1 MSEKFDEVVDNLK
14 EPNSWIRLVFMIVFG
29 VLLYLI
35 IAPVIL
41 IIVIAQTLFALFT
54 GSPNPNLK
62 DFSNALGQYISQILK
77 FLLYGVED
85 KPFPFT
91 DFPRVKDDDSGDSA
105 SGASKKE
112 TVKKSS
118 TKKTAKKRGARKKSK
133 AEGEANDAG
142 GNDES

>member
-14 EPNSWIRLVFMIVFG
+14 EPNSWVRLVFMIVFG

-54 GSPNPNLK
+54 GLPNPNLK
-62 DFSNALGQYISQILK
+62 HFSNALEQYISQILK

-91 DFPRVKDDDSGDSA
+91 DFPRAKDDDSGDSV
-105 SGASKKE
+105 SVASKKE

-118 TKKTAKKRGARKKSK
+118 TKKTAQKRGARKKSK
-133 AEGEANDAG
+133 AKEEANGAR